1 MRCCL
6 MKMYPLA
13 YGIGGV
19 LVMLG
24 SLWDMAWA
32 QGLPPVINVD
42 LGSNEVVSLKLV
54 RAGEFTQGST
64 STEEGRESDETQRKV
79 RLTKDFYMSETV
91 ITRGQFERFVNATR
105 YRTEA
110 ESGPSGGFGV
120 VNGKLVQ
127 QKQFSWRNPGFPQTA
142 NDPVTVVTYDDAMA
156 FCRWLTGIAKRDC
169 TLPTEV
175 QWEYACRAGSTEAR
189 YSEPL
194 DVVAWHRGNSNG
206 TTHPVK
212 QKPANA
218 WGLYDFYGPVWQWCR
233 DWYGPYAGSTTD
245 PEQTSPPPG
254 DKARRSLRGGSFISG
269 ESHSRSAERYRN
281 EPKSRNADNG
291 FRVVAA
297 TNVLSSPAGF
307 QAMQKSSTPAAKP
320 NIIESRPSSSSPPS
334 TAYSKDISH
343 QKEFKLGF
351 PFMGLGC
358 VGLVIAMIVFV
369 VSRVKKSIN
378 GSSVSATP
386 EPVVSGRA
394 GRFRVRIQ
402 NDGFW
407 IEGPPGSV
415 GEMVS
420 YRCEVGGT
428 VREET
433 VSYTPGPQ
441 GQFIFTGDQPTNVS
455 LSERD
460 LGWLEGGSRQVGGS
474 GMDAHTLGRGIGMGS
489 TLGRSAHSPSH
500 SSFPSAY

>member
-1 MRCCL
+1 
-6 MKMYPLA
+6 MKMNPSVYWIRA
-13 YGIGGV
+13 V

-24 SLWDMAWA
+24 SLGNMAWA
-32 QGLPPVINVD
+32 QSLPPVIRVD
-42 LGSNEVVSLKLV
+42 LGPNEVVSLKLV
-54 RAGEFTQGST
+54 RAGDFTQGSP
-64 STEEGRESDETQRKV
+64 STEEGREGDETQRKV

-91 ITRGQFERFVNATR
+91 ITRAQFERFVNATR

-110 ESGPSGGFGV
+110 ESGPSGGFGI
-120 VNGKLVQ
+120 VNGGLVQ
-127 QKQFSWRNPGFPQTA
+127 QKQFSWRNPGFTQTA
-142 NDPVTVVTYDDAMA
+142 NDPVTTVTYDDALA

-169 TLPTEV
+169 TLPTEA
-175 QWEYACRAGSTEAR
+175 QWEHACRAGSTDAR
-189 YSEPL
+189 YAEQL
-194 DVVAWHRGNSNG
+194 DAVIWHRGNSNG

-233 DWYGPYAGSTTD
+233 DWYGPYAGSAVD
-245 PEQTSPPPG
+245 PERTSPPPG
-254 DKARRSLRGGSFISG
+254 DKARRVLRGGSFISG

-281 EPKSRNADNG
+281 DAKSRNADNG

-297 TNVLSSPAGF
+297 TSVKSPLTGF
-307 QAMQKSSTPAAKP
+307 QAMQKSGTPAEKNAITSP
-320 NIIESRPSSSSPPS
+320 PRSGSPPPS
-334 TAYSKDISH
+334 TVYSKDINF
-343 QKEFKLGF
+343 QKDFQMGF

-358 VGLVIAMIVFV
+358 VGLFIAMIVWV
-369 VSRVKKSIN
+369 IASVRRGLRGGAPSVGPMPIN
-378 GSSVSATP
+378 RGAS
-386 EPVVSGRA
+386 
-394 GRFRVRIQ
+394 GRFRARIQ

-415 GEMVS
+415 GEMIS
-420 YRCEVGGT
+420 YRCEIGDK

-441 GQFIFTGDQPTNVS
+441 GQFIFTGDQPSNVS

-460 LGWLEGGSRQVGGS
+460 LSWLEGGSRQVGGS

-489 TLGRSAHSPSH
+489 SLGHSSQSH
-500 SSFPSAY
+500 SHFPSAY

>member
-1 MRCCL
+1 
-6 MKMYPLA
+6 MKVYSLA

-19 LVMLG
+19 LVILG
-24 SLWDMAWA
+24 SLWDSAWA

-42 LGSNEVVSLKLV
+42 LGPNEVVSLKLV
-54 RAGEFTQGST
+54 TAGDFTQGSP

-79 RLTKDFYMSETV
+79 RLTTDFYMSETV

-110 ESGPSGGFGV
+110 ESGPSGGFGIV
-120 VNGKLVQ
+120 DGKLLQ

-142 NDPVTVVTYDDAMA
+142 NDPVTIVTYDDAMA
-156 FCRWLTGIAKRDC
+156 FCRWLTSIAKRDC
-169 TLPTEV
+169 TLPTEA
-175 QWEYACRAGSTEAR
+175 QWEYACRAGSTGAR
-189 YSEPL
+189 YAEPL
-194 DVVAWHRGNSNG
+194 DTVAWHRGNSSG

-212 QKPANA
+212 QKAANV

-233 DWYGPYAGSTTD
+233 DWYGPYAGSTTN

-291 FRVVAA
+291 FRIVAA
-297 TNVLSSPAGF
+297 TNVLSSPAAL
-307 QAMQKSSTPAAKP
+307 QSTPKASKPAAED
-320 NIIESRPSSSSPPS
+320 IITGSHNFPPPPPS
-334 TAYSKDISH
+334 TVYSKDITY

-358 VGLVIAMIVFV
+358 VGLFIAMIVWVIARARKGFSGGTPGMGSMPI
-369 VSRVKKSIN
+369 SRGAS
-378 GSSVSATP
+378 
-386 EPVVSGRA
+386 
-394 GRFRVRIQ
+394 GRFRARIQ

-420 YRCEVGGT
+420 YRCEVGDT
-428 VREET
+428 LREET

-441 GQFIFTGDQPTNVS
+441 GQFIFTGEQPSNVT

-460 LGWLEGGSRQVGGS
+460 LSWLQGGTRQVSGGVV
-474 GMDAHTLGRGIGMGS
+474 DVDTLGRGIGMGS
-489 TLGRSAHSPSH
+489 TVGRSSHSPSH